1 MAPKFAGLDQSW
13 FPLRSMWYTLPVAWW
28 FTAAVIDPTKSVNTG
43 HTIVVTPPLTANAA
57 RVAAH
62 LESISAEFARDRESD
77 LQAVALTVARKLVR
91 RELDASPELLGSL
104 VTKAIELLPLDHTL
118 DVHLHPDDLRTLGSN
133 TESLL
138 PAGRSVRVQWIA
150 DAAVDKGGFLVE
162 SPARI
167 VDGRTDT
174 ALRALYERFDHE

>member
-62 LESISAEFARDRESD
+62 LEV
-77 LQAVALTVARKLVR
+77 L
-91 RELDASPELLGSL
+91 
-104 VTKAIELLPLDHTL
+104 
-118 DVHLHPDDLRTLGSN
+118 
-133 TESLL
+133 
-138 PAGRSVRVQWIA
+138 
-150 DAAVDKGGFLVE
+150 E
-162 SPARI
+162 SPYSALLTA
-167 VDGRTDT
+167 VSSQNAGT
-174 ALRALYERFDHE
+174 ALLLL